1 MIDET
6 QCAGFEP
13 RSERKELNF
22 LKFQRISA
30 PFLQSFSTF
39 QRISAHYYKVFAQNF
54 LKIEL
59 ITEHFLHN
67 FWKLSRPGQ
76 QGHQCL
82 IWSTTHVL
90 WVWMFRVRAVIPSDG
105 DPVKIQ
111 TLESQGAEV
120 FKLDEFTPDSVRGVL
135 RGCYSCFLATK
146 TAFSEPNFQ
155 HNEVSVFHS
164 IQFQFSNPMIKG

>member
-1 MIDET
+1 MESV
-6 QCAGFEP
+6 A
-13 RSERKELNF
+13 
-22 LKFQRISA
+22 
-30 PFLQSFSTF
+30 
-39 QRISAHYYKVFAQNF
+39 VFTVSNEVGYRVA
-54 LKIEL
+54 LALTSKY
-59 ITEHFLHN
+59 
-67 FWKLSRPGQ
+67 
-76 QGHQCL
+76 
-82 IWSTTHVL
+82 
-90 WVWMFRVRAVIPSDG
+90 MVRAVIPSDG